1 MLIGSCALTVTLRRV
16 PLNEANRA
24 PKARGV
30 LAMVHS
36 CSMQLRFLVSC
47 CVDDRCD
54 MMGSDEDRDRSR
66 RHVAKNWRCSHGS
79 GTRWSDD
86 QKVR

>member
-36 CSMQLRFLVSC
+36 FSMVC
-47 CVDDRCD
+47 ENCVCL
-54 MMGSDEDRDRSR
+54 
-66 RHVAKNWRCSHGS
+66 SHA
-79 GTRWSDD
+79 
-86 QKVR
+86 V